1 MFYRKKPWR
10 NATYKSVLMMLVIL
24 AIIRIDTKEIVFN
37 YIENQRFEI
46 SIFDYIQCQILFI
59 ISIISII

>member
-1 MFYRKKPWR
+1 
-10 NATYKSVLMMLVIL
+10 MLVIL